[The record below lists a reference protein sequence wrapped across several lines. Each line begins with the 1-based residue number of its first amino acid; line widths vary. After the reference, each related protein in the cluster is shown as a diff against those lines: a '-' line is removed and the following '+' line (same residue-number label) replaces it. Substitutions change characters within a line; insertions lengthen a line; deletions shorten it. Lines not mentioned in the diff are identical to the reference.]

1 MEKDII
7 IIGAGI
13 SGLSAGCYAQI
24 NGYKTSIF
32 EMNKIPGG
40 LCTAW
45 QRKGFTFDISMHML
59 TGSVSGPLHK
69 MWEELGVAGNFK
81 FYFHDHIS
89 QIEGMGRKLNFSVDR
104 KKLEDEMIAI
114 SPEDAEL
121 IKEFTRIIFGPDM
134 MKAASLKPAE
144 LKNIIDRVKP
154 IPYILPLLRIFSRYN
169 RVTLQEFAAR
179 FKDPFLRKAVR
190 FFIDAPGWPMPQF
203 PIVVMTGFV
212 KNGVS
217 EAGVPL
223 GGSQKVAFHIAD
235 LYKQLGGETH
245 YNSRAT
251 GLIIENDRVVGI
263 RLKDGSEHR
272 ADRVIWAGD
281 GHTLIFDILGGKYI
295 NERIRNMYENWM
307 PVKPIVHV
315 MIGVNRDLSEEPH
328 RIIFEPEEPVTI
340 AGRENRWMTVI
351 HHCFDKSM
359 APAGKSAVEVWFDTD
374 YTYWEELAK
383 DRKKYNAEKQRIA
396 EYTIRQLE
404 KRWPGFL
411 SQVEVTDV
419 PTPATYMRYTGNWKG
434 SPDGWYL
441 TPDNIKEMEPLR
453 TLPGIEGLF
462 MAGQWTT
469 PFSGTVMAALSGRQ
483 IVQLM
488 CRKEGKKF
496 RGKSG
501 PEVVNTSK

>member
-1 MEKDII
+1 MGKDII

-13 SGLSAGCYAQI
+13 SGLSTGCYAQM
-24 NGYKTSIF
+24 NGYKTSIY

-59 TGSVSGPLHK
+59 TGSVSGPIHR

-81 FYFHDHIS
+81 FYFHNHIS
-89 QIEGMGRKLNFSVDR
+89 LIEGMGRKLNFSTNR
-104 KKLEDEMIAI
+104 KKLEDEMLVI

-121 IKEFTRIIFGPDM
+121 IKEFIRIIFGPDM

-144 LKNIIDRVKP
+144 LKNLFDKLKV
-154 IPYILPLLRIFSRYN
+154 IPFILPLLRVFSRYN
-169 RVTLQEFAAR
+169 KVTVQQFAAR
-179 FKDPFLRKAVR
+179 FKDPFLREAVR

-203 PIVVMTGFV
+203 PMGVMAGFV
-212 KNGVS
+212 KSGVT
-217 EAGVPL
+217 EAGTPL
-223 GGSQKVAFHIAD
+223 GGSQQVAFHIAN

-245 YNSRAT
+245 YDSHVT
-251 GLIIENDRVVGI
+251 DLIIENDRVVGI
-263 RLKDGSEHR
+263 KLKDNSEHR
-272 ADRVIWAGD
+272 ADSVIWAGD
-281 GHTLIFDILGGKYI
+281 GHTLIFDILGGKYM
-295 NERIRNMYENWM
+295 NERIRNMYENWL

-315 MIGVNRDLSEEPH
+315 MIGVNRDLSDEPH
-328 RIIFEPEEPVTI
+328 RIIFETEEPITV
-340 AGRENRWMTVI
+340 AGREHRWLTVI

-359 APAGKSAVEVWFDTD
+359 APAGKSVVEVWFDTEYSFWD
-374 YTYWEELAK
+374 ELAS

-404 KRWPGFL
+404 KRWPGFS

-441 TPDNIKEMEPLR
+441 TPDNMNDMEPLR
-453 TLPGIEGLF
+453 TLPGLEGLH
-462 MAGQWTT
+462 MVGQWTT
-469 PFSGTVMAALSGRQ
+469 TFSGTVIAAMSGRQ
-483 IVQLM
+483 VIQLM
-488 CRKEGKKF
+488 CKKEGKKF
-496 RGKSG
+496 
-501 PEVVNTSK
+501 VSKVR